1 MQAPAPRPALHLR
14 ADVKLGLCYCCGAF
28 SRPLASLLCVSWTAV
43 FSTHDSAQST
53 PARQPGS
60 ALTTGFTTA
69 RPAPL

>member
-14 ADVKLGLCYCCGAF
+14 VGVKLGLCYCCGAL
-28 SRPLASLLCVSWTAV
+28 SRPPASLLCVSWAAV
-43 FSTHDSAQST
+43 FSIHDSAQST
-53 PARQPGS
+53 PARKPGS